1 MFFCIE
7 VGFILYVCCYVKLI
21 QQQIV
26 SLLLLFGLSF
36 ILIYVER
43 AITVKHFQTKVKAV
57 SFKLNQFLILLGMHA
72 STFAWLI
79 TSMKQLRSFQCSFQ
93 LSLHIYCF
101 NTSRLL
107 FNKLRIGINISALAI
122 MTLSITSITLGYVIY
137 LSNLKVN
144 ELGVTCIKYQCLQV
158 LGKIELFGG
167 AGVGKT
173 VVIMEFIRN
182 LAIEHGGLS
191 LFAGVGERTREGNDL
206 YSEMQDSSIIS
217 LQLLYNQLI
226 LAC

>member
-21 QQQIV
+21 KQQIV

-57 SFKLNQFLILLGMHA
+57 SFKLNQFLILLGMN
-72 STFAWLI
+72 SIGLI

-93 LSLHIYCF
+93 LSLHISCF

-137 LSNLKVN
+137 LSNFKVN
-144 ELGVTCIKYQCLQV
+144 ELGVTCIKYQCVILSWQYNFSVQV
-158 LGKIELFGG
+158 ASIVLTHVFVLL
-167 AGVGKT
+167 VQ
-173 VVIMEFIRN
+173 
-182 LAIEHGGLS
+182 
-191 LFAGVGERTREGNDL
+191 L
-206 YSEMQDSSIIS
+206 YAFFVS
-217 LQLLYNQLI
+217 
-226 LAC
+226 

>member
-21 QQQIV
+21 KQQIV

-43 AITVKHFQTKVKAV
+43 AITVKHLLTKVKAV
-57 SFKLNQFLILLGMHA
+57 SFKLWCYSNLHGSIG
-72 STFAWLI
+72 LI

-93 LSLHIYCF
+93 LSLHISCF

-137 LSNLKVN
+137 LSNFKVN
-144 ELGVTCIKYQCLQV
+144 ELGVTCIKYQCVILSWQYNFSVQV
-158 LGKIELFGG
+158 ASIVLTWCCWYSF
-167 AGVGKT
+167 
-173 VVIMEFIRN
+173 M
-182 LAIEHGGLS
+182 HS
-191 LFAGVGERTREGNDL
+191 LFRDAFL
-206 YSEMQDSSIIS
+206 KHK
-217 LQLLYNQLI
+217 LH
-226 LAC
+226 